1 MIPLTKKLCYKCV
14 THVMHAAELHERFV
28 NAWKT
33 FKELKERV
41 LLLASC
47 LVSVLIDKGSLME
60 DLILF
65 LLFVQ
70 TMVID
75 VGEVF
80 SELENLGQARYDSLI
95 VHNLD

>member
-1 MIPLTKKLCYKCV
+1 MITLTKKLCDECV
-14 THVMHAAELHERFV
+14 AHVMHAAKLHERFV
-28 NAWKT
+28 DARET
-33 FKELKERV
+33 FEELKERV
-41 LLLASC
+41 ILVASC
-47 LVSVLIDKGSLME
+47 LIIVLIDEGSLVV

-70 TMVID
+70 TMMID

-80 SELENLGQARYDSLI
+80 SELEYLGQARYDSLI